1 MLVELMSLI
10 VRKVCMNSKQFIM
23 SGLCRSYAVSS
34 ETYNF
39 HALTEIAALC
49 LKLCHLKDKNV
60 TWFTVFKVTQ
70 ITDRKEGGEVGKG

>member
-1 MLVELMSLI
+1 MFHLVTLFTNHTLFSNVRLMLVELMSLI

-60 TWFTVFKVTQ
+60 T
-70 ITDRKEGGEVGKG
+70 